1 VWRFRSVKGLERC
14 RPFPRPFG
22 RKRLIRSVNFPV
34 QLYAV
39 LDAEKEKQEVTNRDL
54 VDKALDEHLD
64 DVVKLCAEAG
74 FAPQEGDR
82 KLVRLSMTIEKDDK
96 LKAEADKL
104 GLEVTTLLLLCLRRA
119 HKLRASD
126 RGRDA
131 KLKAAKAR
139 LEAEKKALTKA
150 AKRSGKRE
158 A

>member
-1 VWRFRSVKGLERC
+1 VQRWE
-14 RPFPRPFG
+14 
-22 RKRLIRSVNFPV
+22 RLIRSVNFPV

-74 FAPQEGDR
+74 FAKQEGKR
-82 KLVRLSMTIEKDDK
+82 KLVRLSMTIKKDDK

-119 HKLRASD
+119 HKLRAND
-126 RGRDA
+126 RGREA
-131 KLKAAKAR
+131 KLEAAQKRFDAEVIAAKA
-139 LEAEKKALTKA
+139 A

>member
-1 VWRFRSVKGLERC
+1 MPYKPPDRE
-14 RPFPRPFG
+14 
-22 RKRLIRSVNFPV
+22 RLIRSVNFPV

-54 VDKALDEHLD
+54 VDKALDDHLE
-64 DVVKLCAEAG
+64 DVVKFCAEAG

-119 HKLRASD
+119 HKLRAGD

-131 KLKAAKAR
+131 KLKAAEAR
-139 LEAEKKALTKA
+139 LKAEEKAAKKAA